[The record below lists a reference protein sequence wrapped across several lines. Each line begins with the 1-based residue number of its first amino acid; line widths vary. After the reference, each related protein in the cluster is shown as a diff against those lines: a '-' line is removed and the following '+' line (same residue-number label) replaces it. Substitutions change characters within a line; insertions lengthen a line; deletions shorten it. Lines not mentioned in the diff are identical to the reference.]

1 MAARPIFVV
10 MLLATLAFAM
20 VAESSMSSHF
30 EGSAITTLA
39 RQSTD
44 GGLDDMTTGLI
55 GDTLFEDEEMM
66 MPSESAR
73 RTLWDRDNHISYRA
87 MARNNIPCNRRE
99 IVRLCILARDHPA
112 KMQIASMDLKKG
124 IFDEYDSVKF

>member
-44 GGLDDMTTGLI
+44 DMTTGLI

-87 MARNNIPCNRRE
+87 MSPNNIPCNRRE